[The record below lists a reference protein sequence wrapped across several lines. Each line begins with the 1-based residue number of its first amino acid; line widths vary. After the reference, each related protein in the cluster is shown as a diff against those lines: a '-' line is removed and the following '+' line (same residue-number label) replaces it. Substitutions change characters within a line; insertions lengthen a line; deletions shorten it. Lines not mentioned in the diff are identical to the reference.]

1 MKNTYFHAPTPYIP
15 NFHWYIPLYLGCNS
29 LDNIFA
35 AAFQPFFIV
44 RLCCIH
50 FRYLRSN
57 GNIWGKKT

>member
-1 MKNTYFHAPTPYIP
+1 MPHSYIP
-15 NFHWYIPLYLGCNS
+15 NFHWYIPFYLGCNS

-35 AAFQPFFIV
+35 AAFQPFHCSFM
-44 RLCCIH
+44 LIH

>member
-1 MKNTYFHAPTPYIP
+1 MKNTYFHAPLLIYLISIGIYPST
-15 NFHWYIPLYLGCNS
+15 LGCNS

-44 RLCCIH
+44 RLCFIH